1 MNKENCNTEYE
12 NSTSIS
18 SICTIL
24 KCAIDTE
31 QRGWD
36 PIRARILTER
46 RIVAA
51 LDRAANTPDWW
62 RVNRM
67 HYYHPEISHQQIANL
82 LGVSRQTVTHWINCV
97 EIPEDDYDTLPP
109 IMKMER
115 S

>member
-1 MNKENCNTEYE
+1 MNKENHNTETE
-12 NSTSIS
+12 LLSIS
-18 SICTIL
+18 SIL
-24 KCAIDTE
+24 KCATAAE

-36 PIRARILTER
+36 PVRARILTER

-97 EIPEDDYDTLPP
+97 EIPEDDYDTLPQV
-109 IMKMER
+109 MNTGKY
-115 S
+115 

>member
-1 MNKENCNTEYE
+1 MDKNNYKNK
-12 NSTSIS
+12 SDQSVGMLSIGN
-18 SICTIL
+18 IL
-24 KCAIDTE
+24 KCALETE
-31 QRGWD
+31 QHGWD
-36 PIRARILTER
+36 PVRARILTER

-97 EIPEDDYDTLPP
+97 EIPEDDYDTLPQ
-109 IMKMER
+109 IIRQER
-115 S
+115 N

>member
-1 MNKENCNTEYE
+1 MSKDNYTNDSDK
-12 NSTSIS
+12 STGILSIGK
-18 SICTIL
+18 IL
-24 KCAIDTE
+24 KCATE
-31 QRGWD
+31 TELHGWD
-36 PIRARILTER
+36 SVRSRILTER

-97 EIPEDDYDTLPP
+97 EIPEDDYDTLPQ
-109 IMKMER
+109 MNR
-115 S
+115 N

>member
-1 MNKENCNTEYE
+1 MNKDNT
-12 NSTSIS
+12 NIS
-18 SICTIL
+18 SKIISVGEIL
-24 KCAIDTE
+24 HCAVETE
-31 QRGWD
+31 KHGWT
-36 PIRARILTER
+36 PLRARILTER

-97 EIPEDDYDTLPP
+97 EILEDDYDALPP
-109 IMKMER
+109 INKLEKTI
-115 S
+115 

>member
-1 MNKENCNTEYE
+1 MDKNNYKNKSDQSVGMLSIEN
-12 NSTSIS
+12 
-18 SICTIL
+18 IL
-24 KCAIDTE
+24 KCALETE
-31 QRGWD
+31 QHGWD
-36 PIRARILTER
+36 PVRARILTER

-97 EIPEDDYDTLPP
+97 EIPEDDYDTLPQ
-109 IMKMER
+109 IIRQER
-115 S
+115 N

>member
-1 MNKENCNTEYE
+1 MDKNNYKNK
-12 NSTSIS
+12 SDQSVGILSIGN
-18 SICTIL
+18 IL
-24 KCAIDTE
+24 KCALETE
-31 QRGWD
+31 QHGWD
-36 PIRARILTER
+36 PVRARILTER

-97 EIPEDDYDTLPP
+97 EIPEDNYDTLPQ
-109 IMKMER
+109 IIRQER
-115 S
+115 N

>member
-1 MNKENCNTEYE
+1 MDKNNYKNK
-12 NSTSIS
+12 SDQSVGILSIGN
-18 SICTIL
+18 IL
-24 KCAIDTE
+24 KCALETE
-31 QRGWD
+31 QHGWD
-36 PIRARILTER
+36 PVRARILTER

-97 EIPEDDYDTLPP
+97 EIPEDDYDTLPQ
-109 IMKMER
+109 IIRQER
-115 S
+115 N